1 LTTTRFVDSG
11 SLAQV
16 LAGYG
21 FFPEPLAAIYIEQV
35 LYGLEYLH
43 SQNIVHRDIKGGNL
57 LITKEGTVKVADFG
71 IATSTTTNPRHS
83 LVEGSPYWSMNNM
96 FDIDRITH
104 QSLASPSVP
113 EQVAV
118 ADDDCLFVQWL
129 LRQSNSTIQ
138 QQHPIFGV

>member
-1 LTTTRFVDSG
+1 LRNFQHENIVKYISMISTTHHLNLVLEYVGRPIALSVCMIRKRLTHTCMLHRFVDSG

-35 LYGLEYLH
+35 LNGLEYLH
-43 SQNIVHRDIKGGNL
+43 SQSIVHRDIKGGNL

-83 LVEGSPYWSMNNM
+83 LVEGSPYWS
-96 FDIDRITH
+96 T
-104 QSLASPSVP
+104 LAYSS
-113 EQVAV
+113 
-118 ADDDCLFVQWL
+118 
-129 LRQSNSTIQ
+129 
-138 QQHPIFGV
+138 